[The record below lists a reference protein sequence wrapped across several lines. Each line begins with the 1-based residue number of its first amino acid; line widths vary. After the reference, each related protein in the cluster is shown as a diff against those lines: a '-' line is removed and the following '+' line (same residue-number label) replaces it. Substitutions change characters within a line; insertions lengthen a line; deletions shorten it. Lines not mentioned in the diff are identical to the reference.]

1 MEYNSMNQYG
11 QAEGF
16 AGESLSTYTAKTFLW
31 MFAGL
36 LVTCAM
42 AYTGYATGI
51 TMLVF
56 SNPYGIFVITGIELF
71 VVISMSARIHKISVS
86 AARAMFLFY
95 AALNGIV
102 FSAYFLLIGSGM
114 LIFIFGATSVF
125 FGLMAAVSYV
135 AKIDLSR
142 IRPLL
147 IGGLLFLIVFNLLS
161 MFLNLTAME
170 TGICYL
176 GIIIFL
182 ALTAYDVGMIRRNYE
197 YFSSNSELLAKASIF
212 SALQLYLDFINL
224 FLYLLRLFARNRN

>member
-1 MEYNSMNQYG
+1 
-11 QAEGF
+11 
-16 AGESLSTYTAKTFLW
+16 
-31 MFAGL
+31 
-36 LVTCAM
+36 
-42 AYTGYATGI
+42 
-51 TMLVF
+51 
-56 SNPYGIFVITGIELF
+56 
-71 VVISMSARIHKISVS
+71 
-86 AARAMFLFY
+86 
-95 AALNGIV
+95 
-102 FSAYFLLIGSGM
+102 
-114 LIFIFGATSVF
+114 
-125 FGLMAAVSYV
+125 MAAVSYV